1 MPRRPEP
8 PDPATLLDLVPV
20 ANGAL
25 RQEERGTRLI
35 LWVPI
40 RRRWWMGPPLA
51 WVLPFRSEKGV
62 ELDPLG
68 QQVFGACDGTRT
80 TEQIIEE
87 FAERHQLRFHEA
99 RLSVL
104 AFLKSLAERKL
115 VALVAPK
122 HGGA

>member
-1 MPRRPEP
+1 MARPPVP

-25 RQEERGTRLI
+25 RREQRGTRLI

-40 RRRWWMGPPLA
+40 RRRWWMGPPLR
-51 WVLPFRSEKGV
+51 WLLPFRSEKGV
-62 ELDPLG
+62 ELDALG

-80 TEQIIEE
+80 TEQIIAE
-87 FAERHQLRFHEA
+87 FAECHRLRFHEA

-104 AFLKSLAERKL
+104 SFLKSLSERKL
-115 VALVAPK
+115 VALVACK
-122 HGGA
+122 NGGA